1 MCNVAEPEIIGYR
14 FRPAPGWDPAPEGA
28 PDDWFPPEGW
38 VPPAHWPAAPEGWDF
53 REPILG
59 AVPPDAVAEEMAPS
73 LPPSQEVA
81 QPESPPALPYQPIP
95 PLAARTAPTLGAKKF
110 ATALLDEIA
119 QWHTFAAELK
129 RANFEKD
136 EQLRSLGVLSA
147 AELAA
152 EEMRLTAAISDLSSQ
167 RDAVEEQIQQA
178 SASLADVRDRVELAS
193 DGLYAYQHPAETSLD
208 LQTRLTVVQ
217 NKIKDMVRSKA
228 AVTTSTTFTF
238 NGSAVEGRRW
248 VGDISKLMLRAFNAE
263 AENCVKTVR
272 AGNLA
277 AAQKRLATSVD
288 QIAKLGARMGIA
300 ISPAYERL
308 RLEEL
313 QLAAE
318 YQERVKQERE
328 NERERR
334 AELREAE
341 RAERELR
348 SQRER
353 LEKER
358 QQYLNAIEKLVA
370 QGDLEAA
377 ERTRAELAR
386 VDAEIVSVDQ
396 RVANVRIGH
405 VYVISNIGAFGERM
419 VKIGM
424 TRRLEPKD
432 RIRELGDASVP
443 FRFDTHA
450 LIFSE
455 DAVGLETK
463 LHQALA
469 AKRVNQVN
477 LRREFFYAT
486 PHEVKELIREVT
498 ADFQELVEFKEHADA
513 DEFRVS
519 AGAPDIDT

>member
-1 MCNVAEPEIIGYR
+1 MSEPTIVGYR

-28 PDDWFPPEGW
+28 PDDWFPPEDW
-38 VPPAHWPAAPEGWDF
+38 APPAHWPPAPEGWDF
-53 REPILG
+53 REPIY
-59 AVPPDAVAEEMAPS
+59 ADAKP
-73 LPPSQEVA
+73 EVA
-81 QPESPPALPYQPIP
+81 PDESHPEANDSASYQPLT
-95 PLAARTAPTLGAKKF
+95 PLSARTVPGLGTKKF
-110 ATALLDEIA
+110 AVGLLAEIE
-119 QWHTFAAELK
+119 QWHSFAEGLN

-136 EQLRSLGVLSA
+136 QQLASLGALTA
-147 AELAA
+147 AELAGEEARLRDSVA
-152 EEMRLTAAISDLSSQ
+152 EISGQ
-167 RDAVEEQIQQA
+167 RDSIRAQVDEA
-178 SASLADVRDRVELAS
+178 SASLADVRDRLELAS
-193 DGLYAYQHPAETSLD
+193 DGLYAYQHPAETSLE
-208 LQTRLTVVQ
+208 LQTRLSIVQ
-217 NKIKDMVRSKA
+217 NQIKDMVRGKT
-228 AVTTSTTFTF
+228 AVTTSATFTF

-300 ISPAYERL
+300 IAPAYERL
-308 RLEEL
+308 RMEEL

-328 NERERR
+328 NERERK

-341 RAERELR
+341 RAERELKA
-348 SQRER
+348 QRER
-353 LEKER
+353 LERER
-358 QQYLNAIEKLVA
+358 QQYLNAIERLVA
-370 QGDLEAA
+370 QGDTEAA
-377 ERTRAELAR
+377 DRTRAELAR
-386 VDAEIVSVDQ
+386 VDGEIESVDR

-469 AKRVNQVN
+469 TRRVNQVN

-498 ADFQELVEFKEHADA
+498 ADFQELVEFNEHADA
-513 DEFRVS
+513 DEYRVS
-519 AGAPDIDT
+519 AGAPDTET

>member
-1 MCNVAEPEIIGYR
+1 VAEPAIVGYR

-28 PDDWFPPEGW
+28 PEDWFPPEGW
-38 VPPAHWPAAPEGWDF
+38 TPPEHWPPAPEGWDF
-53 REPILG
+53 REPIYAG
-59 AVPPDAVAEEMAPS
+59 PEPAAEATR
-73 LPPSQEVA
+73 
-81 QPESPPALPYQPIP
+81 PPAAAAGMTYEALT
-95 PLAARTAPTLGAKKF
+95 PLAARTVPGLGTKKF
-110 ATALLDEIA
+110 AAALLAEIE
-119 QWHTFAAELK
+119 QWHSFAEGLN
-129 RANFEKD
+129 RATFEKD
-136 EQLRSLGVLSA
+136 HQLRELGAMTA
-147 AELAA
+147 AELASEEARLREAVA
-152 EEMRLTAAISDLSSQ
+152 EVSAQ
-167 RDAVEEQIQQA
+167 RDSIRSQVDEA
-178 SASLADVRDRVELAS
+178 SAALADVRDRVELAS
-193 DGLYAYQHPAETSLD
+193 DGLYAYQHPAESSLE
-208 LQTRLTVVQ
+208 LQTRLTIVQ
-217 NKIKDMVRSKA
+217 NQIKDMVRNKL

-288 QIAKLGARMGIA
+288 QIAKLGARMGISIA
-300 ISPAYERL
+300 PSYERL

-328 NERERR
+328 NERERK

-341 RAERELR
+341 LAERELR

-353 LEKER
+353 LERER

-370 QGDLEAA
+370 QGDVEAA

-386 VDAEIVSVDQ
+386 VDGEIESVDR

-432 RIRELGDASVP
+432 RVRELGDASVP

-469 AKRVNQVN
+469 ARRVNRVN

-498 ADFQELVEFKEHADA
+498 ADFQELVEFNEHADA
-513 DEFRVS
+513 DEYRVS
-519 AGAPDIDT
+519 AGAPDIET

>member
-1 MCNVAEPEIIGYR
+1 VADRQIVGYR

-28 PDDWFPPEGW
+28 PEDWFPPEGW
-38 VPPAHWPAAPEGWDF
+38 VPPEQWPPAPEGWDF
-53 REPILG
+53 REPIY
-59 AVPPDAVAEEMAPS
+59 ADPQPAADEREE
-73 LPPSQEVA
+73 
-81 QPESPPALPYQPIP
+81 PPAAAGGTSYEALT
-95 PLAARTAPTLGAKKF
+95 PLAARTVPGLGTKKF
-110 ATALLDEIA
+110 ATALLVEIE
-119 QWHTFAAELK
+119 QWHSFAEGLN

-136 EQLRSLGVLSA
+136 QQLRALGAMTA
-147 AELAA
+147 AELASEEARLRESVA
-152 EEMRLTAAISDLSSQ
+152 EISAQ
-167 RDAVEEQIQQA
+167 RDAIRSQIDEA
-178 SASLADVRDRVELAS
+178 SAALADVRDRVELAS
-193 DGLYAYQHPAETSLD
+193 DGLYAYQHPAETSLE
-208 LQTRLTVVQ
+208 LQTRLSIVQ
-217 NKIKDMVRSKA
+217 NQIKDMVRSKS
-228 AVTTSTTFTF
+228 AVTTSATFTF

-288 QIAKLGARMGIA
+288 QIAKLGARMGISIA
-300 ISPAYERL
+300 PAYERL
-308 RLEEL
+308 RMEEL

-328 NERERR
+328 NERDRK

-341 RAERELR
+341 RAERELKA
-348 SQRER
+348 QRER
-353 LEKER
+353 LERER
-358 QQYLNAIEKLVA
+358 QQYLNTIEKLMA
-370 QGDLEAA
+370 QGDVEAA

-386 VDAEIVSVDQ
+386 VDGEIESVDR

-469 AKRVNQVN
+469 ARRVNRVN

-498 ADFQELVEFKEHADA
+498 ADFQELVEFNEHADA
-513 DEFRVS
+513 DEYRVS
-519 AGAPDIDT
+519 AGAPDIET

>member
-1 MCNVAEPEIIGYR
+1 MTEPTIIGYR
-14 FRPAPGWDPAPEGA
+14 FRPAPGWDPVPEGA

-38 VPPAHWPAAPEGWDF
+38 VPPAHWPPAPEGWDF
-53 REPILG
+53 REPIF
-59 AVPPDAVAEEMAPS
+59 AEVEAHAP
-73 LPPSQEVA
+73 EVA
-81 QPESPPALPYQPIP
+81 TPLHDESSATYQPLA
-95 PLAARTAPTLGAKKF
+95 PLTSRSVPGLGTKKF
-110 ATALLDEIA
+110 AVALLAELE
-119 QWHTFAAELK
+119 QWHAFAEGLN
-129 RANFEKD
+129 RANFDKD
-136 EQLRSLGVLSA
+136 QQLAALGAMTA

-152 EEMRLTAAISDLSSQ
+152 EEARLRESVAEITAQ
-167 RDAVEEQIQQA
+167 RDAIRAQVDEA
-178 SASLADVRDRVELAS
+178 SASLVDVRDRVDLAS
-193 DGLYAYQHPAETSLD
+193 DGLYAYQHPAETSLE
-208 LQTRLTVVQ
+208 LQTRLSVVQ
-217 NKIKDMVRSKA
+217 SRIKDMVRAKS
-228 AVTTSTTFTF
+228 AVITTTTFTF
-238 NGSAVEGRRW
+238 NGSAAEGRRW

-277 AAQKRLATSVD
+277 AAQKRLASSAD

-300 ISPAYERL
+300 VAPAYERL
-308 RLEEL
+308 RMEEL

-341 RAERELR
+341 RAERELKA
-348 SQRER
+348 QRER
-353 LEKER
+353 LERER
-358 QQYLNAIEKLVA
+358 QQYLNAIERLVA
-370 QGDLEAA
+370 QGDTEAA

-386 VDAEIVSVDQ
+386 VDGEIESVER

-405 VYVISNIGAFGERM
+405 VYVISNVGAFGERM

-469 AKRVNQVN
+469 DRRVNQVN

-498 ADFQELVEFKEHADA
+498 ADFQEMVEFNEHADA
-513 DEFRVS
+513 DEYRVS
-519 AGAPDIDT
+519 AGRPDTEI

>member
-1 MCNVAEPEIIGYR
+1 VCNVAEPAIIGYR
-14 FRPAPGWDPAPEGA
+14 FRPAPGWDPAPQGA
-28 PDDWFPPEGW
+28 PEDWFPPEGW
-38 VPPAHWPAAPEGWDF
+38 TPPEHWPPAPEGWDF
-53 REPILG
+53 REPIYAG
-59 AVPPDAVAEEMAPS
+59 VAHDAPDAIAAEDRIS
-73 LPPSQEVA
+73 
-81 QPESPPALPYQPIP
+81 YQPLP
-95 PLAARTAPTLGAKKF
+95 PLASRTVPGLGAKKF
-110 ATALLDEIA
+110 ATALLAEIE
-119 QWHTFAAELK
+119 QWHSFAEGLN
-129 RANFEKD
+129 RANFDKD
-136 EQLRSLGVLSA
+136 EQLRSLGAMTA
-147 AELAA
+147 AELAT
-152 EEMRLTAAISDLSSQ
+152 EETRLRGLVADASAQ
-167 RDAVEEQIQQA
+167 RDSIRTQIDEA
-178 SASLADVRDRVELAS
+178 AASLADVRDRVELAS
-193 DGLYAYQHPAETSLD
+193 DGLYAYQHPAETSLE
-208 LQTRLTVVQ
+208 LQTRLSIVQ
-217 NKIKDMVRSKA
+217 SQIKDMVRSKS

-248 VGDISKLMLRAFNAE
+248 VGDISKLMLRAYNAE

-277 AAQKRLATSVD
+277 AAQKRLATSAD

-300 ISPAYERL
+300 IAPGYERL
-308 RLEEL
+308 RMEEL

-328 NERERR
+328 NERERK
-334 AELREAE
+334 AALREAE

-348 SQRER
+348 AQRER
-353 LEKER
+353 LERER
-358 QQYLNAIEKLVA
+358 QQYLNAIERLVA
-370 QGDLEAA
+370 QGDTEAA
-377 ERTRAELAR
+377 DRTRAELAR
-386 VDAEIVSVDQ
+386 VDGEIESVDR

-405 VYVISNIGAFGERM
+405 VYVISNVGAFGERM

-469 AKRVNQVN
+469 ARRVNQVN

-486 PHEVKELIREVT
+486 PHEVKELVREVT
-498 ADFQELVEFKEHADA
+498 AHFQEMVEFNEHADA

-519 AGAPDIDT
+519 AGAPDIAT